1 MSRLDVQKVR
11 AADDRTPPIFAEFDK
26 LADRIRV
33 QAYNLFSHR
42 GAGDG
47 HALDDWLAAEREVCW
62 PAAELAERDGEFVL
76 NVALAG
82 FEPGEITVTAS
93 PREILV
99 RATHKHEQKSAGKGE
114 PKVRWTEFRSDNVLR
129 RVELPSG
136 VDLEKISADFHNG
149 LLKIVAP
156 KAQPAVES
164 AKKIEIS
171 TSS

>member
-1 MSRLDVQKVR
+1 MSKLDVQKVR
-11 AADDRTPPIFAEFDK
+11 EANDRTPPIFAEFDK

-62 PAAELAERDGEFVL
+62 PAAELAERDGNFVL

-99 RATHKHEQKSAGKGE
+99 RAAHKHERKSAGEGE

-136 VDLEKISADFHNG
+136 VDLEKISADFRNG

>member
-1 MSRLDVQKVR
+1 MSRLEVQKVP
-11 AADDRTPPIFAEFDK
+11 AADDRSLPIFAEFDR
-26 LADRIRV
+26 LAERIRL

-42 GAGDG
+42 GTGEE

-62 PAAELAERDGEFVL
+62 PAAELVERDGEFVL

-82 FEPGEITVTAS
+82 FEPVEIAVTAT

-99 RATHKHEQKSAGKGE
+99 KAAHKHERQSTGKGE
-114 PKVRWTEFRSDNVLR
+114 PKVRWTEFRSDNVFR
-129 RVELPSG
+129 RVELPSAVG
-136 VDLEKISADFHNG
+136 VEKISANYQNG

-156 KAQPAVES
+156 KAQPAKKS
-164 AKKIEIS
+164 AKKVEIS

>member
-1 MSRLDVQKVR
+1 MSRLEVQKVP
-11 AADDRTPPIFAEFDK
+11 AVDDRSLPIFAEFDR
-26 LADRIRV
+26 LAERIRV

-42 GAGDG
+42 GAGEE

-62 PAAELAERDGEFVL
+62 PAAELVERDAELEL

-82 FEPGEITVTAS
+82 FEPAEITVTAS

-99 RATHKHEQKSAGKGE
+99 KAAHKHERQSTGKGE

-129 RVELPSG
+129 RVELPSA
-136 VDLEKISADFHNG
+136 VDVEKISANYQNG

-156 KAQPAVES
+156 KAQS
-164 AKKIEIS
+164 AKKSAKKVEIS